1 MPLTVQVLIGLV
13 AGLAAGVAISLS
25 PALHGVVPVVEP
37 IGTLWINAIRMTVI
51 PLVFSSLIV
60 GVVAARDGRA
70 IGRVGGRALVT
81 FLAILFTGAIF
92 TALVA
97 QPLLTLLP
105 VSAATTASLRSAAA
119 ATAAVQEGAKQLP
132 TVSQWLV
139 SLVPVNPVR
148 AASDG
153 AMLPLIIFA
162 LAFGIAL
169 LRLPEQGRASVTGF
183 FRSVFDA
190 MLVLVRWVLIV
201 APLGVFALALPLA
214 ARLGVSAAG
223 AIVFY
228 IVVVSLLAT
237 LFGIGLLYPAA
248 ALVGRV
254 SLGEFARASAP
265 AQAVA
270 FSSRSSLAAL
280 PVMMDSAAG
289 RLGLPAEVSSFFL
302 PLAAS
307 LFRAGAAVGLTFGV
321 MFIARLYGVALGP
334 AQLATVVVTVVLTS
348 FSIPG
353 IPGGSIIAMV
363 PVMLAAGV
371 PVSGIGILL
380 GADTIPDMFRTT
392 VNVTGD
398 MTAAT
403 IVARYAAAPDPAPA
417 LAAAADP

>member
-1 MPLTVQVLIGLV
+1 VPLTLQVLVGLV

-25 PALHGVVPVVEP
+25 PALHGVVPVIEP

-60 GVVAARDGRA
+60 GVVAARNGRD
-70 IGRVGGRALVT
+70 IGRVGWRALVT

-97 QPLLTLLP
+97 QPLLGMLP
-105 VSAATTASLRSAAA
+105 VSAATTESLRAAAA
-119 ATAAVQEGAKQLP
+119 ATATVQEGAKQLP
-132 TVSQWLV
+132 TFSQWLV

-169 LRLPEQGRASVTGF
+169 LRLPEQRRASVTGF
-183 FRSVFDA
+183 FQSVFDA

-223 AIVFY
+223 AVVFY
-228 IVVVSLLAT
+228 IVVVSLLAA

-254 SLGEFARASAP
+254 SLGAFARASAP

-280 PVMMDSAAG
+280 PVMMDSAAE

-321 MFIARLYGVALGP
+321 MFIARLYGVSLGP

-371 PVSGIGILL
+371 PVAGIGILL

-398 MTAAT
+398 MAAAT
-403 IVARYAAAPDPAPA
+403 IVARRAAAAEHAPA
-417 LAAAADP
+417 LAGAIDP

>member
-1 MPLTVQVLIGLV
+1 VPLTLQVLVGLV

-70 IGRVGGRALVT
+70 IGRVGWRALVT

-92 TALVA
+92 TALAA
-97 QPLLTLLP
+97 QPLLRLLP
-105 VSAATTASLRSAAA
+105 VSAATTESLRVAAA
-119 ATAAVQEGAKQLP
+119 ATATVQEGAKQLP
-132 TVSQWLV
+132 TFSQWLV

-148 AASDG
+148 AASEG

-162 LAFGIAL
+162 LAFAIAL
-169 LRLPEQGRASVTGF
+169 LRLPEQRRASVTGF
-183 FRSVFDA
+183 FQSVFDA

-228 IVVVSLLAT
+228 IVVVSLLAA

-248 ALVGRV
+248 AIVGRV
-254 SLGEFARASAP
+254 SLGAFARASAP

-280 PVMMDSAAG
+280 PVMMDSAAE
-289 RLGLPAEVSSFFL
+289 RLGLPTEVSSFFL

-321 MFIARLYGVALGP
+321 MFIARLYGVSLGP
-334 AQLATVVVTVVLTS
+334 SQLATVVVTVVLTS

-371 PVSGIGILL
+371 PVAGIGILL

-403 IVARYAAAPDPAPA
+403 IVARRAAAAEHAPA
-417 LAAAADP
+417 LATAIDP

>member
-1 MPLTVQVLIGLV
+1 MPLTLQVLVGLV

-70 IGRVGGRALVT
+70 IGRVGWRALVT

-92 TALVA
+92 TALAA
-97 QPLLTLLP
+97 QPLLRLLP
-105 VSAATTASLRSAAA
+105 VSAATTESLRVAAA
-119 ATAAVQEGAKQLP
+119 ATATVQEGAKQLP
-132 TVSQWLV
+132 TFSQWLV

-148 AASDG
+148 AASEG

-162 LAFGIAL
+162 LAFAIAL
-169 LRLPEQGRASVTGF
+169 LRLPEQRRASVTGF
-183 FRSVFDA
+183 FQSVFDA

-228 IVVVSLLAT
+228 IVVVSLLAA

-248 ALVGRV
+248 AIVGRV
-254 SLGEFARASAP
+254 SLGAFARASAP

-280 PVMMDSAAG
+280 PVMMDSAAE
-289 RLGLPAEVSSFFL
+289 RLGLPTEVSSFFL

-321 MFIARLYGVALGP
+321 MFIARLYGVSLGP
-334 AQLATVVVTVVLTS
+334 SQLATVVVTVVLTS

-371 PVSGIGILL
+371 PVAGIGILL

-403 IVARYAAAPDPAPA
+403 IVARRAAAAEQVPA
-417 LAAAADP
+417 LATAIDP

>member
-1 MPLTVQVLIGLV
+1 
-13 AGLAAGVAISLS
+13 
-25 PALHGVVPVVEP
+25 
-37 IGTLWINAIRMTVI
+37 
-51 PLVFSSLIV
+51 
-60 GVVAARDGRA
+60 
-70 IGRVGGRALVT
+70 
-81 FLAILFTGAIF
+81 
-92 TALVA
+92 
-97 QPLLTLLP
+97 
-105 VSAATTASLRSAAA
+105 
-119 ATAAVQEGAKQLP
+119 
-132 TVSQWLV
+132 
-139 SLVPVNPVR
+139 
-148 AASDG
+148 
-153 AMLPLIIFA
+153 
-162 LAFGIAL
+162 
-169 LRLPEQGRASVTGF
+169 VTGF
-183 FRSVFDA
+183 FQSVFDA

-270 FSSRSSLAAL
+270 FSSRSSLASL